1 MGAQRADLVLRTAEG
16 WLDAEFNRSGEEPRL
31 ISVTRRPDGVYSLR
45 IESAQGT
52 TASTGMLRIENYLP
66 SHLMPLFHEVLSRG
80 KTQITR

>member
-1 MGAQRADLVLRTAEG
+1 
-16 WLDAEFNRSGEEPRL
+16 L